1 MTSII
6 TKDVDTSSQKKLLEI
21 AAAHAK
27 QQRSADEQAAL
38 AQGTQ
43 IEAAQKRFREAF
55 WKEIDKHPDGSRI
68 QADAHAAARALK
80 ALASEK
86 PDKNIRTKRIKSVR
100 ESLDETEKK
109 YRELINTAAKSAI
122 NDDAYLA
129 AVLKAIKR
137 EPAKMKKKGHGGFSF
152 FFKPD
157 FDLSHLHFPAQTSF
171 VLEPPFEQDADVI
184 EETNLLIGIDSF
196 PSADADSGAVFAD
209 CGSADA
215 GYHMARA
222 QLGGFLTI
230 PAGFTT
236 LTLQAR
242 IVDVNASVWAF
253 AVGASWASVGG
264 IAEVTSTANNS
275 TNRHE
280 TSIAYVVA
288 PVIFY
293 AEDDFIGAHVINA
306 EFPISSNG
314 GDILVTAGLKCDTWA
329 AGIGAAV
336 STNLGAV
343 SKISV
348 KIS

>member
-6 TKDVDTSSQKKLLEI
+6 TKDVNASSQKKLLEI
-21 AAAHAK
+21 AAEHAK
-27 QQRSADEQAAL
+27 RQRSAEEQAAL
-38 AQGTQ
+38 AQGAR
-43 IEAAQKRFREAF
+43 IEAAQKRFREVF
-55 WKEIDKHPDGSRI
+55 WKEIDKDPDGSKI

-86 PDKNIRTKRIKSVR
+86 PDKNTRTKGIKSIR
-100 ESLDETEKK
+100 DALDETEKK
-109 YRELINTAAKSAI
+109 YRKLINAAAKSAI
-122 NDDAYLA
+122 SDDAYLA
-129 AVLKAIKR
+129 AMLEAIKR
-137 EPAKMKKKGHGGFSF
+137 KPAKMKKKGHGGFSF

-157 FDLSHLHFPAQTSF
+157 FDLSHLRFPAQTSF

-236 LTLQAR
+236 LMLQAR

-293 AEDDFIGAHVINA
+293 AEDDFAGAHVINA

-336 STNLGAV
+336 STNLGTV